1 MSLTDMVIMPGA
13 DYQAACDA
21 IREKTEGVGYI
32 RSGDMAELIRS
43 IETGNGDV
51 QYFTLPKGRMRGDVN
66 GDGLITSEDAELV
79 LNISSE
85 LVTPTEVQRWC
96 ADVNADGRID
106 STDKVMIDWLLMA
119 SPSSA
124 LTATPTMADYYGN
137 WTWEK
142 VDDASGYFYC
152 DIPVDGVTEQ
162 DTITLLVSVS
172 PEGYLDPV
180 CMDGVVRVRARN
192 CPVEET
198 NCLIIMDGTDW
209 TSVAVPSAEKPTYDV
224 SVMKVKKMDAMYYSR
239 NYPEGKELTGL
250 LQFGD
255 KLYEDDL
262 YAILYD
268 HSMTSWDDAEV
279 YPDPLIWAN
288 GVTNIQTPEWWPLTD
303 AAIIVGR
310 VGTGASIRLLVYG

>member
-51 QYFTLPKGRMRGDVN
+51 QYITLPKGRMRGDVN
-66 GDGLITSEDAELV
+66 GDGFITGEDATLA
-79 LNISSE
+79 LNISVGN
-85 LVTPTEVQRWC
+85 VTPTDVEAWC
-96 ADVNADGRID
+96 ADANADG
-106 STDKVMIDWLLMA
+106 SVASWDKIEIEGYIGKSA
-119 SPSSA
+119 SA
-124 LTATPTMADYYGN
+124 LTSVPTMADYYGN

-142 VDDASGYFYC
+142 VDDTSGYFYF
-152 DIPVDGVTEQ
+152 DVPVDGVTEQ
-162 DTITLLVSVS
+162 DTITLLVSVR
-172 PEGYLDPV
+172 PEDYLDPV
-180 CMDGVVRVRARN
+180 CMDGVVRVRTRN

-198 NCLIIMDGTDW
+198 NCLVILDGTDW
-209 TSVAVPSAEKPTYDV
+209 TSVALPITEKPTYDV
-224 SVMKVKKMDAMYYSR
+224 SVLKVKKMDAMYYSR

-288 GVTNIQTPEWWPLTD
+288 GITNIQTPEWWPLTD